1 MDASFYDGAMH
12 TDTYNYIYHT
22 QERKSLFFL
31 HFAQKK
37 SRRGH
42 PTNSGIA

>member
-1 MDASFYDGAMH
+1 MDASLYDGAMH
-12 TDTYNYIYHT
+12 ADTYTYIYHT

-37 SRRGH
+37 SQR
-42 PTNSGIA
+42 SY